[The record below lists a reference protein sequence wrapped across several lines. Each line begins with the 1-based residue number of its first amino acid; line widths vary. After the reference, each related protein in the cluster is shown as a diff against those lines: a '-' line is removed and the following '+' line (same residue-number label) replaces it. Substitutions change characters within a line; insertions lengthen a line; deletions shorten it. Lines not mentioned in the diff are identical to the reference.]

1 MPADTEPLPDPT
13 LLGEGDPSPVL
24 IERPDGAS
32 PILLC
37 CDHAGNAVPAR
48 LHGLGLPAAA
58 LDRHIG
64 IDIGALGV
72 AAGLAERLDA
82 MLVAQ
87 RYSRLVIDCNRRPA
101 QATSI
106 PQISD
111 GTAIPGNQGL
121 SAADRR
127 QREREILAPYQATI
141 GMELDR
147 RATGG
152 RAVAIVT
159 VHSFTPRMNDADR
172 PWHLGVIHGDDDRGA
187 RTLRTLIDETGAA
200 DGLTIGW
207 NQPYI
212 VEMDVDFT
220 LPIHAEERG
229 LPYVELE
236 IRQDLIGDVAGQAAW
251 ADRLA
256 ALLAPWAARLLG

>member
-1 MPADTEPLPDPT
+1 MPADTEPPPDPM

-24 IERPDGAS
+24 IERADGAS

-48 LHGLGLPAAA
+48 LNGLGLPAAA

-121 SAADRR
+121 SAVTAAGASARSWPPTRR
-127 QREREILAPYQATI
+127 PSAWSW
-141 GMELDR
+141 
-147 RATGG
+147 TGG
-152 RAVAIVT
+152 RPPAE
-159 VHSFTPRMNDADR
+159 
-172 PWHLGVIHGDDDRGA
+172 PWPSSPCTASRRG
-187 RTLRTLIDETGAA
+187 
-200 DGLTIGW
+200 
-207 NQPYI
+207 
-212 VEMDVDFT
+212 
-220 LPIHAEERG
+220 
-229 LPYVELE
+229 
-236 IRQDLIGDVAGQAAW
+236 
-251 ADRLA
+251 
-256 ALLAPWAARLLG
+256 

>member
-1 MPADTEPLPDPT
+1 MTESPPETPLLGKADPT
-13 LLGEGDPSPVL
+13 PVM
-24 IERPDGAS
+24 IERTDGAS

-37 CDHAGNAVPAR
+37 CDHAGNAVPAA
-48 LHGLGLPAAA
+48 LDGLGLSPDAF
-58 LDRHIG
+58 DRHIA
-64 IDIGALGV
+64 IDIGAMGV
-72 AAGLAERLDA
+72 AMGLAARLDA

-106 PQISD
+106 PQVSD
-111 GTAIPGNQGL
+111 GTAIPANRGL
-121 SAADRR
+121 PAADRR
-127 QREREILAPYQATI
+127 QREREILAPYQSAI

-147 RATGG
+147 RAVAG
-152 RAVAIVT
+152 RATAMVT
-159 VHSFTPRMNDADR
+159 VHSFTPRMSGADR

-187 RTLRTLIDETGAA
+187 RMLLALIEETGAGV
-200 DGLTIGW
+200 GLTIGH

-220 LPIHAEERG
+220 LPVHAEERG

-236 IRQDLIGDVAGQAAW
+236 IRQDLIANAAGQAAW

-256 ALLAPWAARLLG
+256 ALLVPWAARLLG